1 MKPRNMKER
10 KIDVI
15 ANIVFRINS
24 TQIKITYL
32 SLWYD
37 PTSISEKQLFYIER
51 EADCMDFVV
60 SESD

>member
-1 MKPRNMKER
+1 MKARNMKER

-24 TQIKITYL
+24 TQTKITYL

-37 PTSISEKQLFYIER
+37 PTSVFEKQLFYMET
-51 EADCMDFVV
+51 DCMDFVV